1 MKKRKL
7 LGWAFI
13 ALASITSCTNNT
25 EEILTQ
31 ECEIRLTSEIT
42 PSRASQDLQS
52 TQIVEGQQVG
62 VTIIGGKSEHKNV
75 AWSAGTDGALINTGD
90 AVYWGNDV
98 ATITAYH
105 PFSSSLKTDGTISFY
120 RKADQNADEDYLA
133 SDLLWASTTAS
144 KTTNAVPLNF
154 THKLAKINVTL
165 TSDEI
170 EDLSGASIYIC
181 ATKNSVNFNTT
192 TGELTSLSSAEYND
206 VKAGTTTSTNTTA
219 SAIVIPRTLPANT
232 GFIKVVKGGKT
243 FTYNLTKEIK
253 LESGKSY
260 SYTVNLKEKQIQMAI
275 VSSSIT
281 SWDNNDLG
289 EVDADESFEMTAVD
303 LGLSV
308 KWGSCSLGASQ
319 LYGMGDFY
327 AWGEVTPKNNY
338 SKETYNYW
346 DATASNYVNI
356 GTEISGTQYD
366 PATALLGEGWRLP
379 TKEECEELISNCDS
393 WANNTDN
400 KPYHFVMKSKKNEKS
415 IYFGGYRYAAATI
428 GGSDYTAYFMS
439 GSLSNGRVH
448 CVEITAD
455 YHQSVTLDREY
466 GYEIR
471 PVYDGD

>member
-1 MKKRKL
+1 MKKKEL

-13 ALASITSCTNNT
+13 ALASVTSCTNNT

-120 RKADQNADEDYLA
+120 RKADQSADEDYLA

-181 ATKNSVNFNTT
+181 ATKNSVCFNTT
-192 TGELTSLSSAEYND
+192 TGELSDLSSAEFND
-206 VKAGTTTSTNTTA
+206 VKAGITTSTNQTV
-219 SAIVIPRTLPANT
+219 SAIIIPRTISANV

-275 VSSSIT
+275 VSSQIT

-289 EVDADESFEMTAVD
+289 EVDADETFEMTAVD

-308 KWGSCSLGASQ
+308 KWGSCNLGASSNS
-319 LYGMGDFY
+319 GRGDYF
-327 AWGEVTPKNNY
+327 AWGETTPKSYFTKENY
-338 SKETYNYW
+338 KYW
-346 DATASNYVNI
+346 DVENSNYIDI

-366 PATALLGEGWRLP
+366 PATAMLGEGWRMP
-379 TKEECEELISNCDS
+379 TKEECEELMNGCTSHATSTSGTTYFFVFTSKTNGNTIS
-393 WANNTDN
+393 
-400 KPYHFVMKSKKNEKS
+400 
-415 IYFGGYRYAAATI
+415 FGGYRPASPSI
-428 GGSDYTAYFMS
+428 GFGDYGAYF
-439 GSLSNGRVH
+439 LSSTLTYNSVNLIE
-448 CVEITAD
+448 VTAD
-455 YHQSVTLDREY
+455 YHKATTWDRHY
-466 GYEIR
+466 GYQIR